1 MSVNIE
7 KYVRLNTAWSALP
20 EDVKKSLNNSE
31 VEYSKVVRQFSTK
44 CQLRYR
50 ENLIQSV
57 FRDEKQYYK
66 HMLDFCIENLMLYP
80 YHLSDI
86 MHSLKMPPFLYY
98 TTMVKDLM
106 NAERSY
112 DSLPNFT
119 AVDCLRLL
127 GIGRNQ
133 YIDLMNQSRVHRS
146 SSFQKFLKRRS
157 VADLLPSNPIE
168 IKILPWWRVN
178 LSIITEVDVTK
189 SSEAE
194 KNMIDFLIEH
204 KKHVAGKLDL
214 DILRSLHKRNLI
226 FFDVPVYND
235 DTVSLP
241 PLDNFVMNRT
251 SGDEIENL
259 IYKLFQLLDDNTTMK
274 ELSVLMEVDV
284 NTVNMIVS
292 LMCRLGFCHKHRSE
306 IDPDQMHGSWKSDDY
321 TVNSHSNQRKISD
334 NLSNKSAINKVIDFD
349 NMDEITDLLDLT
361 PSPGSG
367 ATSPDVTA
375 SAKKQ
380 PLMEE
385 LELSSEQTSSKPKLA
400 FLFDST
406 LTAFLMMGNLTSGL
420 KTHAVTMF
428 EVGKLSDESMDSFI
442 SELEKIKLEIDEQEG
457 EAQRYFDHAQVL
469 LRTIKRLRHNEN
481 IVTPD
486 QQTAPGIDLLRCES
500 LLNLDF
506 EVCKRLMQK
515 NYHVLISMAPLSQEV
530 SPVSCHLPYHIGP
543 FIPEM
548 NSPWFKLYLYQTL
561 GQGPPSLLLCRG
573 FRLRQL
579 PVMFY
584 NYDKLLVTCWGH
596 DSMIVHANNCL
607 IMLNDALCNMPVLI
621 QGHSG
626 IISEASSVKYL
637 PFPVGE
643 SSGSAD
649 LKDNETSIIHD
660 TNKQK
665 LMTNLSQHFDIS
677 NAFGFI
683 TLVQSGATNNLG
695 LYDAKTDDGDINE
708 LANLEI
714 NELAD
719 NSMISEVSRT
729 CNQDWIIFDMDYG
742 LPLFDESLNSYVC
755 DKITDSDILS
765 ESKQEKFLQSNISLA
780 GKLLNFIQQCC
791 EIQDEDTGDSK
802 LGIEAHI
809 ASRKPVQ
816 LPVSNVIYNN
826 GKINL
831 WKV

>member
-7 KYVRLNTAWSALP
+7 KYIRLNTTWATLP

-31 VEYSKVVRQFSTK
+31 LEYSKVVRQFSTK

-50 ENLIQSV
+50 DNLVQSV

-66 HMLDFCIENLMLYP
+66 HMLEFCNENLMLYP

-133 YIDLMNQSRVHRS
+133 YIDLMNQSRLHKS

-157 VADLLPSNPIE
+157 VVDLLPSNPIE

-178 LSIITEVDVTK
+178 LSIITEIDVTK
-189 SSEAE
+189 SSEGE

-204 KKHVAGKLDL
+204 KRHVAGKLDL
-214 DILRSLHKRNLI
+214 DILKSLHKRNLI

-259 IYKLFQLLDDNTTMK
+259 IYKLFQLLDDSTSMK
-274 ELSVLMEVDV
+274 ELSVMMEVDV
-284 NTVNMIVS
+284 KTVNMIVS
-292 LMCRLGFCHKHRSE
+292 LMCRLGFCYKHRSE
-306 IDPDQMHGSWKSDDY
+306 IDAEQMHASWKFEG
-321 TVNSHSNQRKISD
+321 NSSNFYSSHQKKIGDS
-334 NLSNKSAINKVIDFD
+334 LSNKSAINKVIDFD

-361 PSPGSG
+361 PSPGPVS
-367 ATSPDVTA
+367 TSPDST

-380 PLMEE
+380 PLMQE
-385 LELSSEQTSSKPKLA
+385 LELCSEHTASKPKLA

-442 SELEKIKLEIDEQEG
+442 SELEKIKLEVDEQEG

-469 LRTIKRLRHNEN
+469 LRTIKKLRYNEN

-506 EVCKRLMQK
+506 EVCQRLMQK

-530 SPVSCHLPYHIGP
+530 SPVSCYLPYHIGP

-561 GQGPPSLLLCRG
+561 GKGPPSLLLCRG

-584 NYDKLLVTCWGH
+584 PYDKLLVTCWGH

-626 IISEASSVKYL
+626 LSNQTSSVKYL
-637 PFPVGE
+637 PFPAAD
-643 SSGSAD
+643 SAKD
-649 LKDNETSIIHD
+649 LDDNKTALD
-660 TNKQK
+660 DGNNKQ
-665 LMTNLSQHFDIS
+665 LMKTLSEHFDIS

-683 TLVQSGATNNLG
+683 TLVQSGVSRSSNV
-695 LYDAKTDDGDINE
+695 
-708 LANLEI
+708 ANKADNGEI
-714 NELAD
+714 NELTCQEINEIVD

-729 CNQDWIIFDMDYG
+729 SNSDWVIFDMDYG
-742 LPLFDESLNSYVC
+742 LPLFDESLNCFVC
-755 DKITDSDILS
+755 DKILNSDILS
-765 ESKQEKFLQSNISLA
+765 LSKQKKFLQSNISLTD
-780 GKLLNFIQQCC
+780 KLLKFIEQCC
-791 EIQDEDTGDSK
+791 EMQNDGVLKFD
-802 LGIEAHI
+802 IESHI
-809 ASRKPVQ
+809 ATRAAVQ
-816 LPVSNVIYNN
+816 LPVSNIIYNN
-826 GKINL
+826 GKISL